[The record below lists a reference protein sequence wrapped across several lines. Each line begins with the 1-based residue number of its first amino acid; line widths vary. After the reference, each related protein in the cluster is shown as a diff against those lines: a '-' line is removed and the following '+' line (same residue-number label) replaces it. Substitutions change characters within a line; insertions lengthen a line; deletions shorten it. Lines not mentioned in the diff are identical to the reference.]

1 MSGLKCLIPTP
12 APFVQLSHE
21 WLWASPSP
29 PPQPGHLQSLTP
41 HCCAPLRAREMGPPQ
56 GPKGQSWVSPKHPA
70 VLGHR
75 GTVWG
80 SRCAPHASSASA
92 LHPGATPPPWCLS
105 AQRGTMVCTFI
116 SPPRGAQPGR
126 CITAGPPEGVESSR
140 SRITRSRVL
149 VGGGF
154 QHLWN
159 PCGCVGDLPSAKRFP
174 LSRSKNTKL
183 GIPGA
188 PLPGLPNPIPALPP
202 GWPS

>member
-116 SPPRGAQPGR
+116 SPPKWGAAR
-126 CITAGPPEGVESSR
+126 EVHR
-140 SRITRSRVL
+140 SWALRRSRVL
-149 VGGGF
+149 TILDHQVEGSGGRGF
-154 QHLWN
+154 
-159 PCGCVGDLPSAKRFP
+159 P
-174 LSRSKNTKL
+174 
-183 GIPGA
+183 A
-188 PLPGLPNPIPALPP
+188 PLGPLRLRGGPPIC
-202 GWPS
+202 